1 MQNQEQR
8 LMDCKSAAL
17 YLGMTESALRKNIHL
32 RRFNKALVRIG
43 GRLFFDKEKLD
54 RLLDELTLNGGENG
68 SQKRKS

>member
-54 RLLDELTLNGGENG
+54 KLIDDLSLAGGESG
-68 SQKRKS
+68 L

>member
-1 MQNQEQR
+1 MKNNEQR

-43 GRLFFDKEKLD
+43 GRLYFDVEKLN
-54 RLLDELTLNGGENG
+54 RLIDDFSLTGEKSG
-68 SQKRKS
+68 S